1 MKTLLPIIAVAL
13 FLYAGSVL
21 AAVNINT
28 ASAEALTDLPNIGPA
43 KAAAIV
49 KDREENGAY
58 DSLDELTRVSGI
70 GDKTVE
76 SLRGEAVVEGADD
89 SDAMDSESSGS

>member
-1 MKTLLPIIAVAL
+1 MKKLMHILAVAL

-43 KAAAIV
+43 KAAAII
-49 KDREENGAY
+49 KDRQENGAY
-58 DSLDELTRVSGI
+58 DSLDQLTRVSGI

-76 SLRGEAVVEGADD
+76 SLRGEAVVEGTDD
-89 SDAMDSESSGS
+89 ADAMDSESSGS

>member
-1 MKTLLPIIAVAL
+1 MKKLIHILAVAL

-49 KDREENGAY
+49 KDREKNGTY
-58 DSLDELTRVSGI
+58 DSLDELARVSGI

>member
-1 MKTLLPIIAVAL
+1 MKQLLPILAVAL

-49 KDREENGAY
+49 KDRKENGAY
-58 DSLDELTRVSGI
+58 DSLDELTCKRYRRQNCRIPAG
-70 GDKTVE
+70 
-76 SLRGEAVVEGADD
+76 RG
-89 SDAMDSESSGS
+89 SSRRR